1 MPCLELAEAAG
12 PDRRAVQV
20 GYHAPVAEQAGTT
33 HAGIVLA
40 AGSGTRVGSSRNKVY
55 LPLAG
60 RRIVTWS
67 LELLRRTPGIA
78 RLVLVVRDRDREL
91 AEEVLD
97 RELPGV
103 PVDLVTGGATRH
115 ESEYRALLHLADEI
129 RRGEIDV
136 VLVHDAARPLAPVR
150 IVEEVLATA
159 SRTGGAIPALSLEE
173 VVGVD
178 ETGRMSHPGRSDMV
192 RVQTPQ
198 AFRSGLLL
206 AAYQAAA
213 VDGFAGP
220 DTASCVER
228 YEGVPVQV
236 VPGDP
241 RNIKVTYAD
250 DLFAAELFLAASGYE
265 L

>member
-1 MPCLELAEAAG
+1 MRPPSGL
-12 PDRRAVQV
+12 
-20 GYHAPVAEQAGTT
+20 GYHGQVAKQAGGM

-40 AGSGTRVGSSRNKVY
+40 AGSGTRVGNSRNKVY

-67 LELLRRTPGIA
+67 LQLFRKLPGIG
-78 RLVLVVRDRDREL
+78 RMVLVVRDEDREL
-91 AEEVLD
+91 AAEILD

-103 PVDLVTGGATRH
+103 PVDLVTGGQTRH

-129 RRGEIDV
+129 RDGQIDV

-159 SRTGGAIPALSLEE
+159 IRSGSAIPALPLEDA
-173 VVGVD
+173 VGVD
-178 ETGRMSHPGRSDMV
+178 EAGRMSHAGRTDMV

-198 AFRSGLLL
+198 AFRSGPLL

-213 VDGFAGP
+213 ADGFAGT
-220 DTASCVER
+220 DTAACVER
-228 YEGVPVQV
+228 YEGAPVQV
-236 VPGDP
+236 VAGDP

-250 DLFAAELFLAASGYE
+250 DLFTAELILETSGYE

>member
-1 MPCLELAEAAG
+1 VTPPRPPA
-12 PDRRAVQV
+12 
-20 GYHAPVAEQAGTT
+20 GYHDPVTRQDGAT

-40 AGSGTRVGSSRNKVY
+40 AGSGTRVGNSRNKVF

-67 LELLRRTPGIA
+67 LELFRRIPGVG
-78 RLVLVVRDRDREL
+78 RLVLVVRDSDREL
-91 AEEVLD
+91 AAEVLD

-103 PVDLVTGGATRH
+103 PVDLVTGGQTRH

-129 RRGEIDV
+129 RQGEIDV
-136 VLVHDAARPLAPVR
+136 VLVHDAARPLAPLKV
-150 IVEEVLATA
+150 VEEVLATA
-159 SRTGGAIPALSLEE
+159 IRTGSAIPALPLED

-178 ETGRMSHPGRSDMV
+178 EAGRMSQAAGTDLV

-198 AFRSGLLL
+198 AFKGSPLL

-213 VDGFAGP
+213 ADGFSGT
-220 DTASCVER
+220 DTAACVER
-228 YEGVPVQV
+228 YEGIPVQV
-236 VPGDP
+236 VNGDP
-241 RNIKVTYAD
+241 RNIKVTYPD
-250 DLFAAELFLAASGYE
+250 DLFTAELILTTSGYE

>member
-1 MPCLELAEAAG
+1 MATQAE
-12 PDRRAVQV
+12 
-20 GYHAPVAEQAGTT
+20 TT

-40 AGSGTRVGSSRNKVY
+40 AGSGTRVGNSRNKVY

-67 LELLRRTPGIA
+67 LEVFRKIPGIG
-78 RLVLVVRDRDREL
+78 RLVLVVRDDDREL
-91 AEEVLD
+91 AAEVLD

-103 PVDLVTGGATRH
+103 PVDLVTGGDTRH
-115 ESEYRALLHLADEI
+115 ESEYRALLHLAAEI
-129 RRGEIDV
+129 ERGEIDV

-159 SRTGGAIPALSLEE
+159 MRTGSAIPALPCED

-178 ETGRMSHPGRSDMV
+178 EDGRLSHAGRSGMV

-198 AFRSGLLL
+198 AFWSGPLLS
-206 AAYQAAA
+206 AYQAAA
-213 VDGFAGP
+213 SDGFTGT

-228 YEGVPVQV
+228 YEGLPVQV
-236 VPGDP
+236 VSGDP

-250 DLFAAELFLAASGYE
+250 DLFTAELILTTSGYQ

>member
-1 MPCLELAEAAG
+1 M
-12 PDRRAVQV
+12 
-20 GYHAPVAEQAGTT
+20 T
-33 HAGIVLA
+33 HAGVVLA
-40 AGSGTRVGSSRNKVY
+40 AGSSTRVGNSRNKVY

-67 LELLRRTPGIA
+67 LELFRRVPGIG
-78 RLVLVVRDRDREL
+78 RLVLVVRNEDREL
-91 AEEVLD
+91 AGEILD

-103 PVDLVTGGATRH
+103 PVDLVTGGETRH
-115 ESEYRALLHLADEI
+115 ESEYRALLHLAEEI

-136 VLVHDAARPLAPVR
+136 VLIHDAARPLAPVR
-150 IVEEVLATA
+150 IVEEVLAA
-159 SRTGGAIPALSLEE
+159 AVRNGSAIPALPLED
-173 VVGVD
+173 VAGVD
-178 ETGRMSHPGRSDMV
+178 EAGRLSGAGRSDMV

-198 AFRSGLLL
+198 AFKSGPLL
-206 AAYQAAA
+206 AAYHAAA
-213 VDGFAGP
+213 VDGFAGT

-228 YEGVPVQV
+228 YEGVPVHV

-250 DLFAAELFLAASGYE
+250 DLLTAELVLAASGYE

>member
-1 MPCLELAEAAG
+1 M
-12 PDRRAVQV
+12 
-20 GYHAPVAEQAGTT
+20 T

-40 AGSGTRVGSSRNKVY
+40 AGSGTRVGNSRNKVY

-67 LELLRRTPGIA
+67 LELFRKTPGIG
-78 RLVLVVRDRDREL
+78 RLVLVVRDEDREL
-91 AEEVLD
+91 AEEILD

-103 PVDLVTGGATRH
+103 PVELVTGGETRH
-115 ESEYRALLHLADEI
+115 ESEYRALLHLAEEI
-129 RRGEIDV
+129 DRGEIDV
-136 VLVHDAARPLAPVR
+136 VLVHDAARPLAPAR

-159 SRTGGAIPALSLEE
+159 IRTGSAIPALPLED
-173 VVGVD
+173 VAGVD
-178 ETGRMSHPGRSDMV
+178 EAGRMSGAGRSDMV

-198 AFRSGLLL
+198 AFRSGPLL
-206 AAYQAAA
+206 AAYRAAA
-213 VDGFAGP
+213 VDGFTGT
-220 DTASCVER
+220 DTASCLER
-228 YEGVPVQV
+228 YEGIPVHV

-250 DLFAAELFLAASGYE
+250 DLLTAELVLAASGYE

>member
-1 MPCLELAEAAG
+1 VTSRERHAIDAAI
-12 PDRRAVQV
+12 RV
-20 GYHAPVAEQAGTT
+20 GYHAHVAKQAGTT

-40 AGSGTRVGSSRNKVY
+40 AGSGTRVGNSRNKVY

-67 LELLRRTPGIA
+67 LELFRKIPGIG
-78 RLVLVVRDRDREL
+78 RLVLVVRDDDREL

-103 PVDLVTGGATRH
+103 PVDLVTGGETRH
-115 ESEYRALLHLADEI
+115 QSEYQALLHLADEI
-129 RRGEIDV
+129 RQGEIDV

-159 SRTGGAIPALSLEE
+159 IRTGSAIPALPLDD

-178 ETGRMSHPGRSDMV
+178 EAGRMSDAGRTDLV

-198 AFRSGLLL
+198 AFKSGPLLT
-206 AAYQAAA
+206 AYQAAA
-213 VDGFAGP
+213 VDGFTGT

-228 YEGVPVQV
+228 YEGLPVHV
-236 VPGDP
+236 VSGDP

-250 DLFAAELFLAASGYE
+250 DLFTAELLLATSGYE

>member
-1 MPCLELAEAAG
+1 M
-12 PDRRAVQV
+12 
-20 GYHAPVAEQAGTT
+20 T

-40 AGSGTRVGSSRNKVY
+40 AGSGTRVGNSRNKVY

-67 LELLRRTPGIA
+67 LELFRKIPGVG
-78 RLVLVVRDRDREL
+78 RLVLVVRHEDREL

-103 PVDLVTGGATRH
+103 PVDLVTGGETRH
-115 ESEYRALLHLADEI
+115 ESEYRALLHLAEEI

-150 IVEEVLATA
+150 IVEEVLAA
-159 SRTGGAIPALSLEE
+159 AVRNGSAIPALPLED
-173 VVGVD
+173 VAGVD
-178 ETGRMSHPGRSDMV
+178 EAGRLSHARRGDMV

-198 AFRSGLLL
+198 AFKSGPLL
-206 AAYQAAA
+206 AAYHAAA
-213 VDGFAGP
+213 VDGFAGT

-228 YEGVPVQV
+228 YEGVAVHV

-241 RNIKVTYAD
+241 RNIQVTYAD
-250 DLFAAELFLAASGYE
+250 DLLTAELVLAASGYE

>member
-1 MPCLELAEAAG
+1 VTRQ
-12 PDRRAVQV
+12 D
-20 GYHAPVAEQAGTT
+20 GTT

-40 AGSGTRVGSSRNKVY
+40 AGSGTRVGNSRNKVY

-67 LELLRRTPGIA
+67 LEVFRKLPGIG
-78 RLVLVVRDRDREL
+78 RLVLVVRDEDREL
-91 AEEVLD
+91 ATEVLD

-103 PVDLVTGGATRH
+103 PVDLVTGGETRH

-129 RRGEIDV
+129 RGGEIDV
-136 VLVHDAARPLAPVR
+136 VLVHDAARPLAPVK
-150 IVEEVLATA
+150 IVEEVLGAA
-159 SRTGGAIPALSLEE
+159 MRTGSAIPALPLEDA
-173 VVGVD
+173 VGVD
-178 ETGRMSHPGRSDMV
+178 EAGRMSHAARGDMV

-198 AFRSGLLL
+198 AFRSGPLL

-213 VDGFAGP
+213 ADGFTGT
-220 DTASCVER
+220 DTAACVER
-228 YEGVPVQV
+228 YEGLPVQV
-236 VPGDP
+236 VSGDP

-250 DLFAAELFLAASGYE
+250 DLFTAELILATSGYE

>member
-1 MPCLELAEAAG
+1 MSSPRDRAAG
-12 PDRRAVQV
+12 RAVGV
-20 GYHAPVAEQAGTT
+20 GYHAGVAKQAQTT

-40 AGSGTRVGSSRNKVY
+40 AGSGTRVGNSRNKVY

-67 LELLRRTPGIA
+67 LELFRRIPGVG
-78 RLVLVVRDRDREL
+78 RLVLVVR
-91 AEEVLD
+91 EED

-103 PVDLVTGGATRH
+103 PVDLVTGGPTRH

-129 RRGEIDV
+129 RDGGIDV

-150 IVEEVLATA
+150 VVEEVLATA
-159 SRTGGAIPALSLEE
+159 IRTGSAVPALPLEDA
-173 VVGVD
+173 VGVD
-178 ETGRMSHPGRSDMV
+178 QAGRLSHPGGDMV
-192 RVQTPQ
+192 RIQTPQ
-198 AFRSGLLL
+198 AFRSGPLLS
-206 AAYQAAA
+206 AYQAAA
-213 VDGFAGP
+213 ADGFTGT
-220 DTASCVER
+220 DTAACVER

-236 VPGDP
+236 VAGDP

-250 DLFAAELFLAASGYE
+250 DLFTAELILTASGYE

>member
-1 MPCLELAEAAG
+1 M
-12 PDRRAVQV
+12 
-20 GYHAPVAEQAGTT
+20 T

-40 AGSGTRVGSSRNKVY
+40 AGSGTRVGNSRNKVY

-67 LELLRRTPGIA
+67 VELLRKLPGIG
-78 RLVLVVRDRDREL
+78 RLVLVVRDEDREL
-91 AEEVLD
+91 AAEILD

-103 PVDLVTGGATRH
+103 PVDLVTGGQTRH

-129 RRGEIDV
+129 RDGEIDV
-136 VLVHDAARPLAPVR
+136 VLVHDAARPLAPVK

-159 SRTGGAIPALSLEE
+159 MRTGSAIPALPLEDAVE
-173 VVGVD
+173 ID
-178 ETGRMSHPGRSDMV
+178 EAGRLAHAGRTNMV

-198 AFRSGLLL
+198 AFRSGPLL

-213 VDGFAGP
+213 DDGFAGT
-220 DTASCVER
+220 DTAACIER
-228 YEGVPVQV
+228 YEGIPVQV
-236 VPGDP
+236 VAGDP

-250 DLFAAELFLAASGYE
+250 DLFTAELILASSGYE

>member
-1 MPCLELAEAAG
+1 VTSPKHHAIDAA
-12 PDRRAVQV
+12 DRV
-20 GYHAPVAEQAGTT
+20 GYHGHVAEQARTT

-40 AGSGTRVGSSRNKVY
+40 AGSGTRVGNSRNKVY

-67 LELLRRTPGIA
+67 LELFRKIPGIG
-78 RLVLVVRDRDREL
+78 RLVLVVRNDDREL

-103 PVDLVTGGATRH
+103 PVDLVTGGETRH
-115 ESEYRALLHLADEI
+115 ESEYQALLHLADEI
-129 RRGEIDV
+129 RQGEIDV

-159 SRTGGAIPALSLEE
+159 IRTGSAIPALPLDD

-178 ETGRMSHPGRSDMV
+178 EAGRMSHAGRTDLV

-198 AFRSGLLL
+198 AFKSGPLLT
-206 AAYQAAA
+206 AYQAAA
-213 VDGFAGP
+213 VDGFTGT

-228 YEGVPVQV
+228 YEGLPVHV
-236 VPGDP
+236 VSGDP

-250 DLFAAELFLAASGYE
+250 DLFTAELILATSGYE

>member
-1 MPCLELAEAAG
+1 VT
-12 PDRRAVQV
+12 R
-20 GYHAPVAEQAGTT
+20 QAGTT

-40 AGSGTRVGSSRNKVY
+40 AGSGTRVGNSRNKVY

-67 LELLRRTPGIA
+67 LQLFRKIPAVG
-78 RLVLVVRDRDREL
+78 RLVLVVREEDREL

-115 ESEYRALLHLADEI
+115 ESEYRALLHLAEDI
-129 RRGEIDV
+129 RDGMIDV

-150 IVEEVLATA
+150 IVEQVLAA
-159 SRTGGAIPALSLEE
+159 AIETGSAIPALPVEDLAL
-173 VVGVD
+173 VD
-178 ETGRMSHPGRSDMV
+178 ATGRMSRAAPAEMV

-198 AFRSGLLL
+198 GFKSGPLL

-213 VDGFAGP
+213 VDGFTGT

-228 YEGVPVQV
+228 YQGVPAHV

-250 DLFAAELFLAASGYE
+250 DLFTAELFLAASGYE

>member
-1 MPCLELAEAAG
+1 
-12 PDRRAVQV
+12 V
-20 GYHAPVAEQAGTT
+20 
-33 HAGIVLA
+33 
-40 AGSGTRVGSSRNKVY
+40 RN
-55 LPLAG
+55 
-60 RRIVTWS
+60 
-67 LELLRRTPGIA
+67 
-78 RLVLVVRDRDREL
+78 DDQEL

-103 PVDLVTGGATRH
+103 PVDLVTGGETRH
-115 ESEYRALLHLADEI
+115 ESEYRALLHLADDI
-129 RRGEIDV
+129 RQGEIDV
-136 VLVHDAARPLAPVR
+136 VLIHDAARPLASVR

-159 SRTGGAIPALSLEE
+159 IRTGSAIPALPFED

-178 ETGRMSHPGRSDMV
+178 EAERISHAGRTDLV

-198 AFRSGLLL
+198 AFKSGSLLT
-206 AAYQAAA
+206 AYEAAA
-213 VDGFAGP
+213 VDGFAGT
-220 DTASCVER
+220 DTASCIER

-250 DLFAAELFLAASGYE
+250 DLFTAELFLATAGYE

>member
-1 MPCLELAEAAG
+1 MRP
-12 PDRRAVQV
+12 
-20 GYHAPVAEQAGTT
+20 AGTT

-40 AGSGTRVGSSRNKVY
+40 AGAGTRVGNSRNKVY

-67 LELLRRTPGIA
+67 LELFQRIPGIG
-78 RLVLVVRDRDREL
+78 RLVLVVRHDDREL

-103 PVDLVTGGATRH
+103 PVDLVTGGETRH
-115 ESEYRALLHLADEI
+115 ESEYRALLHIADEI
-129 RRGEIDV
+129 RRGEIDI
-136 VLVHDAARPLAPVR
+136 VLVHDAARPLTPVKV
-150 IVEEVLATA
+150 VEEVVATA
-159 SRTGGAIPALSLEE
+159 MRTGSAIPALPLEDA
-173 VVGVD
+173 VGVD
-178 ETGRMSHPGRSDMV
+178 EAGRVSHAGRTDMI

-198 AFRSGLLL
+198 AFKSVPLL

-213 VDGFAGP
+213 EEGFSGT

-228 YEGVPVQV
+228 YQNLPVQV
-236 VPGDP
+236 VSGDP
-241 RNIKVTYAD
+241 RNIKVTFAD
-250 DLFAAELFLAASGYE
+250 DLFTAELLLATSGYE

>member
-1 MPCLELAEAAG
+1 VTAPQRRYH
-12 PDRRAVQV
+12 DR
-20 GYHAPVAEQAGTT
+20 VARQAGAT

-40 AGSGTRVGSSRNKVY
+40 AGSGTRVGNSRNKVY

-67 LELLRRTPGIA
+67 LELFRRIPEIG
-78 RLVLVVRDRDREL
+78 RLVLVVRGEDREL
-91 AEEVLD
+91 ATEILE

-103 PVDLVTGGATRH
+103 PVDVVTGGETRH

-129 RRGEIDV
+129 RGGAIV
-136 VLVHDAARPLAPVR
+136 VLVHDAARPLAPARVVR
-150 IVEEVLATA
+150 EVLATA
-159 SRTGGAIPALSLEE
+159 VRTGSAIPALPLDD

-178 ETGRMSHPGRSDMV
+178 EAGRMSSEERTGMV

-198 AFRSGLLL
+198 AFRSGPLL

-213 VDGFAGP
+213 EDGFTGT

-228 YEGVPVQV
+228 YEGVAVQV
-236 VPGDP
+236 VSGDP
-241 RNIKVTYAD
+241 RNIKVTYPD
-250 DLFAAELFLAASGYE
+250 DLFTAELILTTSRYE

>member
-1 MPCLELAEAAG
+1 VTPLEHHADDAAV
-12 PDRRAVQV
+12 RV
-20 GYHAPVAEQAGTT
+20 GYHAHVENQAGTT

-40 AGSGTRVGSSRNKVY
+40 AGSGTRVGNSRNKVY

-67 LELLRRTPGIA
+67 LELFQKVPGIG
-78 RLVLVVRDRDREL
+78 RLVLVVRNDDQEL

-103 PVDLVTGGATRH
+103 PVDLVTGGETRH
-115 ESEYRALLHLADEI
+115 ESEYRALLHLADDI
-129 RRGEIDV
+129 RQGEIDV
-136 VLVHDAARPLAPVR
+136 VLIHDAARPLASVR

-159 SRTGGAIPALSLEE
+159 IRTGSAIPALPFED

-178 ETGRMSHPGRSDMV
+178 EAERISHAGRTDLV

-198 AFRSGLLL
+198 AFKSGSLLT
-206 AAYQAAA
+206 AYEAAA
-213 VDGFAGP
+213 VDGFAGT
-220 DTASCVER
+220 DTASCIER

-250 DLFAAELFLAASGYE
+250 DLFTAELFLATAGYE

>member
-1 MPCLELAEAAG
+1 M
-12 PDRRAVQV
+12 
-20 GYHAPVAEQAGTT
+20 T

-40 AGSGTRVGSSRNKVY
+40 AGSGTRVGNSRNKVY

-67 LELLRRTPGIA
+67 LELFGRIPGIG
-78 RLVLVVRDRDREL
+78 RLVLVVRDEDREL
-91 AEEVLD
+91 AGEILE

-103 PVDLVTGGATRH
+103 PVDLVTGGETRH
-115 ESEYRALLHLADEI
+115 ESEYRALLHLAEEI

-136 VLVHDAARPLAPVR
+136 VLVHDAARPLTPVQ

-159 SRTGGAIPALSLEE
+159 IRTGSAIPALPLEDAA
-173 VVGVD
+173 GVD
-178 ETGRMSHPGRSDMV
+178 EAGRMSGAGRGDMV

-198 AFRSGLLL
+198 AFRSGPLL
-206 AAYQAAA
+206 AAYAAA
-213 VDGFAGP
+213 AADGFAGT

-228 YEGVPVQV
+228 YEGLSVHV

-250 DLFAAELFLAASGYE
+250 DLLTAELVLAASGYE

>member
-1 MPCLELAEAAG
+1 VTSPERHPIEAVV
-12 PDRRAVQV
+12 RH
-20 GYHAPVAEQAGTT
+20 GYHGHVAEQAGTT

-40 AGSGTRVGSSRNKVY
+40 AGSGTRVGNSRNKVY

-67 LELLRRTPGIA
+67 LELFRKIPGIG
-78 RLVLVVRDRDREL
+78 RLVLVVRDDDREL

-103 PVDLVTGGATRH
+103 PVDLVTGGQTRH
-115 ESEYRALLHLADEI
+115 ESEYQAILHLADEI
-129 RRGEIDV
+129 RQGEIDV

-159 SRTGGAIPALSLEE
+159 IRTGSAIPALPLED

-178 ETGRMSHPGRSDMV
+178 EAGRMSHAGRTDLV

-198 AFRSGLLL
+198 AFKSGPLLT
-206 AAYQAAA
+206 AYQAAD
-213 VDGFAGP
+213 VDGFTGT

-228 YEGVPVQV
+228 YEGLPVHV
-236 VPGDP
+236 VAGDP

-250 DLFAAELFLAASGYE
+250 DLFTAELILATSGYE

>member
-1 MPCLELAEAAG
+1 MISLEHH
-12 PDRRAVQV
+12 AVDV
-20 GYHAPVAEQAGTT
+20 AVRFGYHAHVAEQGGTT

-40 AGSGTRVGSSRNKVY
+40 AGSGTRVGNSRNKVY

-67 LELLRRTPGIA
+67 LELFRKVPGIG
-78 RLVLVVRDRDREL
+78 RLVLVVRNDDREL
-91 AEEVLD
+91 AEEGLD

-103 PVDLVTGGATRH
+103 PVDLVTGGDTRH

-129 RRGEIDV
+129 RQGEIDV
-136 VLVHDAARPLAPVR
+136 VLLHDAARPLAPVK
-150 IVEEVLATA
+150 IVEEVLGTA
-159 SRTGGAIPALSLEE
+159 IRTGSALPALPLED

-178 ETGRMSHPGRSDMV
+178 EAGRMSHPGRTDMV

-198 AFRSGLLL
+198 AFKSGPLL

-213 VDGFAGP
+213 VDGFTGT
-220 DTASCVER
+220 DTAACVER
-228 YEGVPVQV
+228 YEGVSVQV

-250 DLFAAELFLAASGYE
+250 DLFTAELYLAASGYE

>member
-1 MPCLELAEAAG
+1 MTAPQRRAAG
-12 PDRRAVQV
+12 YAVRVRRAGV
-20 GYHAPVAEQAGTT
+20 T

-40 AGSGTRVGSSRNKVY
+40 AGSGTRVGNSRNKVY

-67 LELLRRTPGIA
+67 LELFRKLPEIG
-78 RLVLVVRDRDREL
+78 RLVLVVRGEDREL
-91 AEEVLD
+91 ATEILE

-103 PVDLVTGGATRH
+103 PVDVVTGGETRH

-129 RRGEIDV
+129 REGAIDV
-136 VLVHDAARPLAPVR
+136 VLVHDAARPLAPSRVVR
-150 IVEEVLATA
+150 EVLATA
-159 SRTGGAIPALSLEE
+159 VRTGSAIPALPLED

-178 ETGRMSHPGRSDMV
+178 EAGRMSSEARTGMV

-198 AFRSGLLL
+198 AFRGGPLL

-213 VDGFAGP
+213 EDGFTGT

-236 VPGDP
+236 VSGDP
-241 RNIKVTYAD
+241 RNIKVTYPD
-250 DLFAAELFLAASGYE
+250 DLFTAELILTTSGYE

>member
-1 MPCLELAEAAG
+1 MANQAE
-12 PDRRAVQV
+12 
-20 GYHAPVAEQAGTT
+20 TT

-40 AGSGTRVGSSRNKVY
+40 AGSGTRVGNSRNKVY

-67 LELLRRTPGIA
+67 LEVFQKIPGIG
-78 RLVLVVRDRDREL
+78 RLVLVVRDDDREL
-91 AEEVLD
+91 AAEVLD

-103 PVDLVTGGATRH
+103 PVDLVTGGDTRH
-115 ESEYRALLHLADEI
+115 ESEYRALLHLAEDI

-136 VLVHDAARPLAPVR
+136 VLVHDAARPLAPLR

-159 SRTGGAIPALSLEE
+159 IREGSAIPALPCED

-178 ETGRMSHPGRSDMV
+178 SHGRMSHAGRSGMV

-198 AFRSGLLL
+198 AFRSGPLL

-213 VDGFAGP
+213 SDGFTGT

-228 YEGVPVQV
+228 YEGLPVQV
-236 VPGDP
+236 VSGDP

-250 DLFAAELFLAASGYE
+250 DLFTAELILTTSGYQ